1 MLYLVLARIKISTWN
16 IIFRVLK
23 TEIELR
29 TRNLMFLRRSVERV
43 ILIILSVKKI
53 NGDKKAARHGGIDG
67 SGKGCVC
74 NLTNSHARTTPL
86 WPKLNASS
94 QADIRMD
101 CRKID
106 EIHQSP
112 QKRC

>member
-1 MLYLVLARIKISTWN
+1 MG
-16 IIFRVLK
+16 
-23 TEIELR
+23 TENNSQANFGQSPLGFFYMGKR
-29 TRNLMFLRRSVERV
+29 HLERV

-67 SGKGCVC
+67 AGKGCVC